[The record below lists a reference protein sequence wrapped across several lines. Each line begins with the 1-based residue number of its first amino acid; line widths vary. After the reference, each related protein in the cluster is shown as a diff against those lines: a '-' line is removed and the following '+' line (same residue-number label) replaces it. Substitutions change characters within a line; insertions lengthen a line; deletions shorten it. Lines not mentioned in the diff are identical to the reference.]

1 MRVAVIAA
9 LFPDETENADSA
21 VKAEEG
27 DDQERTET
35 ITEVRKIGQDA
46 EGRHDDHEEPA
57 KAIGRTVTELPTTD
71 HNHGGDDEK
80 NGEPEEDR
88 VHLRSHHHRLGEE
101 GNETRKDKED
111 KEEILHDAAT
121 LALAF
126 GPSSASE
133 MKRKEA
139 RDRSLASPLI
149 FKSGSFVYL
158 EGASG
163 AGAIGSAALGLLL
176 NQFIGQSLLRQQAKP
191 LFSEDP
197 PPALG
202 DSALL

>member
-1 MRVAVIAA
+1 MVWACNLCDHGFDSSVEIKNHMQSKHDKI
-9 LFPDETENADSA
+9 LDIETA
-21 VKAEEG
+21 G
-27 DDQERTET
+27 
-35 ITEVRKIGQDA
+35 G
-46 EGRHDDHEEPA
+46 
-57 KAIGRTVTELPTTD
+57 D
-71 HNHGGDDEK
+71 HNKHIDLH
-80 NGEPEEDR
+80 EDTQ
-88 VHLRSHHHRLGEE
+88 E
-101 GNETRKDKED
+101 GKDKED